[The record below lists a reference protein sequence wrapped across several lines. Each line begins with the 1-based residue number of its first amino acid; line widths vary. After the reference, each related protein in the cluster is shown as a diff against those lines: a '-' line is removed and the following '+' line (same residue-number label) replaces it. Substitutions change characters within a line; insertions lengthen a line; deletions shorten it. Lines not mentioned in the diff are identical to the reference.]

1 MARSRFGIALSAA
14 LGVTA
19 AALAGSAL
27 HVTAHPGITPR
38 ADKDVLFANF
48 IPQFGLAGGRP
59 PSTVDQV
66 ESVTVFNQSALGQGQ
81 SVRVTGVSVQKTST
95 VGEVNPW
102 RIGPGEDCTGATI
115 APQGYCVVT
124 LTFHPEPIPLDTDIS
139 GELDLTLGDTTVF
152 SQQVSTTSEPGFEE
166 PPMSPR
172 QIDYGNVNVGRTT
185 APQTVTVSA
194 DGGVTQVMSVLPVP
208 QPQQPNAAG
217 DYRLA
222 TDSCTN
228 NQFGPFVGSC
238 TIGITATPAAG
249 GNRPAFF
256 DIAVCDPG
264 QFPLSDPA
272 NHTGNRVPPPA
283 VPPGQALICGPSD
296 NPPPGPILAKHILVT
311 LTANG
316 VPPTVPGQTF
326 TPTLA
331 ALPTV
336 APAGRTAMITGTGF
350 PDNTT
355 VTLALVPLGTPTT
368 TNLATVPGSVSTT
381 TNGIGGFTNQ
391 LILIMPH
398 TPPGHYE
405 IMGTTATTNATVGFL
420 VAPGIQEPPKFVTRH

>member
-1 MARSRFGIALSAA
+1 VTRSRFGIALSAA
-14 LGVTA
+14 LGVAA

-27 HVTAHPGITPR
+27 HVTSHPGITPR

-48 IPQFGLAGGRP
+48 IPQFGLTGGRP
-59 PSTVDQV
+59 PSTVDQIA
-66 ESVTVFNQSALGQGQ
+66 SVTVFNQNALGQGQ
-81 SVRVTGVSVQKTST
+81 SVRVTSVSVQKTST

-124 LTFHPEPIPLDTDIS
+124 LTFHPEPIPLDTGIS
-139 GELDLTLGDTTVF
+139 GELTLTLGDTTVF
-152 SQQVSTTSEPGFEE
+152 SQEVSTTSEPAFEE
-166 PPMSPR
+166 PPVSPR
-172 QIDYGNVNVGRTT
+172 QFDYGNVNVGTTT

-194 DGGVTQVMSVLPVP
+194 DGSVTQVMSVLPVP
-208 QPQQPNAAG
+208 QPQQPDAAG
-217 DYRLA
+217 DYRVA
-222 TDSCTN
+222 TDNCTN
-228 NQFGPFVGSC
+228 NPLNPFVGTC
-238 TIGITATPAAG
+238 AIGITATPAAA
-249 GNRPAFF
+249 GNRPALL
-256 DIAVCDPG
+256 DIAVCDPD

-283 VPPGQALICGPSD
+283 VPPGQALICGQD
-296 NPPPGPILAKHILVT
+296 VNPPQEPILAKHILVT

-316 VPPTVPGQTF
+316 MPPTVPNPAF
-326 TPTLA
+326 TPTLTA
-331 ALPTV
+331 FPVV
-336 APAGRTAMITGTGF
+336 APAGRTTLVTGTGF

-368 TNLATVPGSVSTT
+368 TNLATVPGSISTA
-381 TNGIGGFTNQ
+381 TNGIGGFANQ

-398 TPPGHYE
+398 TPPGRYE
-405 IMGTTATTNATVGFL
+405 IMGTTATANATVGFL